1 MMTLD
6 EFRNCVI
13 VVAHPDDEIL
23 WASSLLAVARK
34 IILCYGESPGY
45 PAVGAGRRA
54 LLKEFPLE
62 TVVSLD
68 VAESDV
74 HLSANWAHPV
84 ETAYGIEVSRN
95 GDAYA
100 KRFHLLREAL
110 EAHLEE
116 GDIVVT
122 HNPWGEY
129 GHEEHVQVHRA
140 VADVR
145 QRRNFRLFVTGYV
158 SDRVLRF
165 MEKCT
170 PRLGPAFA
178 MLPTDKALGDAL
190 KRQYQAN
197 GIWTWEDAYQWPDR
211 ECFYEVHDP
220 AAPLRSDER
229 TMVSLPVNV
238 LWLDGQ
244 RPIWRRAL
252 RGLKQRLRA
261 FAYRLSRR
269 KQA

>member
-1 MMTLD
+1 MSSSGKTRRVLKTFVPGAVNFLKILLSFFLAWPAKASFRRGVLYFAVRDRFMMTLD
-6 EFRNCVI
+6 DFRNCVV

-68 VAESDV
+68 IAESDV

-145 QRRNFRLFVTGYV
+145 QRLNFRLFVTGYV
-158 SDRVLRF
+158 GEGESEDLIGYELLRKPF
-165 MEKCT
+165 T
-170 PRLGPAFA
+170 VG
-178 MLPTDKALGDAL
+178 ALASAVAAAL
-190 KRQYQAN
+190 AR
-197 GIWTWEDAYQWPDR
+197 
-211 ECFYEVHDP
+211 
-220 AAPLRSDER
+220 
-229 TMVSLPVNV
+229 PVNE
-238 LWLDGQ
+238 
-244 RPIWRRAL
+244 PRRSGGAAAA
-252 RGLKQRLRA
+252 G
-261 FAYRLSRR
+261 
-269 KQA
+269 